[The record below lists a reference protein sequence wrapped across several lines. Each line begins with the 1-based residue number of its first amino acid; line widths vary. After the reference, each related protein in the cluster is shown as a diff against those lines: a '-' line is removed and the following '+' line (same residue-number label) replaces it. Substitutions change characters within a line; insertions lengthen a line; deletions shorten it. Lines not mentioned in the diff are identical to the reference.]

1 MRKLLSLIVLAL
13 GYESLL
19 AQCFVSV
26 SSPQAATCGLCNG
39 SVEVVFSGGIPPYS
53 VNFNSQAYGS
63 ATGAPLLISNA
74 CAGPFGVSV
83 TDGNSVLCTGMLN
96 GIVGGNS
103 SGPLS
108 LQLVQYNPTCPTCND
123 GSIQAQVSGG
133 TAPYTFN
140 WSNGSTSSSLASLQ
154 QGVYF
159 LYVSDAAGC
168 TAIDTVFLGSTLN
181 NAAYLSGRVY
191 LDADSN
197 HVFST
202 GDSPLAY
209 QQIECQQSGLIAY
222 TNLQGEYFFPEA
234 PGTYTISYV
243 NNPFYSINNGTGAYN
258 VTLGNTSITNLDFP
272 LQIDSLLRSPQVYTY
287 CPLPRCNANS
297 TLYISLLN
305 TGNAIDSGEIR
316 LQFDPAMTFVSSQPA
331 ATLNGNT
338 LVFGY
343 SSLLPTQSLTCS
355 AIFALPGAGSIL
367 NLQSEAIS
375 IDQTGTILASD
386 TLQQSVNVLCAFD
399 PNDKGVSPQGDG
411 SSHRVNM
418 NSELR
423 YLVRFQNTGN
433 DTAFN
438 VLVTD
443 TLAAGIDTGS
453 VQVIASSHPCW
464 VQRSNGNILRF
475 YFTNIQLP
483 DSNVNEEESH
493 GYVLFSCTGNS
504 TNIDPTAVTNSANI
518 YFDANPPVI
527 TNSTLTTFS
536 NLSTGLAFVE
546 DPKEFVLLATPTPF
560 QDYCT
565 IQIANPDKGAQYSY
579 RIQDMMG
586 NTCMT
591 SGIITESWFVVP
603 RSRLDAGIY
612 ILDVID
618 RRSARI
624 GVTRLVVH

>member
-1 MRKLLSLIVLAL
+1 MRKLLSLIILAL

-26 SSPQAATCGLCNG
+26 SSPQAATCGFCNG

-108 LQLVQYNPTCPTCND
+108 LQLVQNNPTCPTCND

-140 WSNGSTSSSLASLQ
+140 WSNGSTSSSLTNLQ

-159 LYVSDAAGC
+159 LYVSDGNGC
-168 TAIDTVFLGSTLN
+168 TVYDTIFLGSTLN
-181 NAAYLSGRVY
+181 NTAYLSGKIY
-191 LDADSN
+191 IDADSN
-197 HVFST
+197 QAFST
-202 GDSPLAY
+202 GDIPLAY
-209 QQIECQQSGLIAY
+209 QQVVCQPSGLIAY
-222 TNLQGEYFFPEA
+222 SNLQGEYFFPEA
-234 PGTYTISYV
+234 PGTFAISYV
-243 NNPFYSINNGTGAYN
+243 SNPFYSVTTGSGTYIL
-258 VTLGNTSITNLDFP
+258 TLGNTSITNLDFP

-297 TLYISLLN
+297 TFYISLLN

-316 LQFDPAMTFVSSQPA
+316 LQFDPSMTFVSSQPA

-411 SSHRVNM
+411 SAYRVEM
-418 NSELR
+418 DSELR

-438 VLVTD
+438 VLITD

-493 GYVLFSCTGNS
+493 GYVLFSCKGNS
-504 TNIDPTAVTNSANI
+504 MNMDPTAVTNSANI

-536 NLSTGLAFVE
+536 NLSTAISGTIPGFDLKLSIS
-546 DPKEFVLLATPTPF
+546 PQPCR
-560 QDYCT
+560 DYCMVRIGNHVDQGRYFYT
-565 IQIANPDKGAQYSY
+565 IT
-579 RIQDMMG
+579 DMEGKTTLLSG
-586 NTCMT
+586 NFIGQSATIPCNGLS
-591 SGIITESWFVVP
+591 SGIYVLEVKEQSGL
-603 RSRLDAGIY
+603 SRGAC
-612 ILDVID
+612 
-618 RRSARI
+618 
-624 GVTRLVVH
+624 RLLVE